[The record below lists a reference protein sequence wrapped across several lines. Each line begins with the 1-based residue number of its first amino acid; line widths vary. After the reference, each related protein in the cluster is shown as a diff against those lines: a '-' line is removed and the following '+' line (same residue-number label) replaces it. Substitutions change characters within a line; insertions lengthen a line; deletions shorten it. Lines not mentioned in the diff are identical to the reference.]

1 MHSNVFVTTEWRERI
16 TGNFLVLFVCLLC
29 FFFHF
34 SSSLLRSFVRW
45 FVRLHFLSLSFAI
58 AVLLFVN
65 TIYNIVSAW
74 STTVVGT
81 HNICTCQCTHG
92 VVFKLGV
99 FIFLLLSCVWFRS
112 FAFGYVVK
120 LKHIILSQF
129 HHENGWNRNPAIQ
142 SDTHGRCTHNSFSTC
157 SINITGGGKS
167 NDDSQQQW
175 LWPHQMPF
183 VTARDCLR
191 EINHIGLLYM
201 QCINA
206 LWPCNGKSLM
216 NK

>member
-129 HHENGWNRNPAIQ
+129 HHVSKTVETEIRPYKATHTVDVHTILLAPAPLT
-142 SDTHGRCTHNSFSTC
+142 S
-157 SINITGGGKS
+157 
-167 NDDSQQQW
+167 
-175 LWPHQMPF
+175 PAA
-183 VTARDCLR
+183 ARAMTIASSSGYDRTKC
-191 EINHIGLLYM
+191 H
-201 QCINA
+201 
-206 LWPCNGKSLM
+206 S
-216 NK
+216 